1 MPKTLLDIQ
10 IEMRALEQQVQSVAN
25 NIAALHDDLENL
37 KADKSVAV
45 DFEEIKK
52 LAKKFHFAPHGLLK
66 AEQDEYTKL
75 LYIKNLLC
83 LVQVNLQNDAII
95 DQLVFIQWLHTQ
107 AHLTIALD
115 DLLRDVMNT
124 DIDDFAEM
132 TKTLSVK
139 HKESLLLDA
148 MIVVNIHGTATNQQL
163 AYIASLAEIFK
174 IGKDEVKILAVISK
188 AILRQTFTFVS
199 KNDLPNIFRYFFLY
213 KQYITEFHIK
223 YLYKN
228 ARMKVVNGIYNET
241 FKWLVPQKSYVEKGQ
256 NIALFKDT
264 NWGNTLIIEAEASG
278 FLFRF
283 SKNSIKYA
291 VISIED
297 DNLKDIM
304 KWVSEVQ

>member
-10 IEMRALEQQVQSVAN
+10 IEMRALEQQLKSVAN

-66 AEQDEYTKL
+66 AEQDEYIKL
-75 LYIKNLLC
+75 LYIRNLLY
-83 LVQVNLQNDAII
+83 LVQVDLQNDAII

-107 AHLTIALD
+107 AHLTITLD
-115 DLLRDVMNT
+115 DLLRDVMNA

-132 TKTLSVK
+132 TKILSVK

-174 IGKDEVKILAVISK
+174 IDKDEVKILAEISK
-188 AILRQTFTFVS
+188 IVLSQKFVFEEYYKT
-199 KNDLPNIFRYFFLY
+199 KNKFKYLALY
-213 KQYITEFHIK
+213 KHY
-223 YLYKN
+223 
-228 ARMKVVNGIYNET
+228 MNED
-241 FKWLVPQKSYVEKGQ
+241 FKKIV
-256 NIALFKDT
+256 
-264 NWGNTLIIEAEASG
+264 
-278 FLFRF
+278 
-283 SKNSIKYA
+283 
-291 VISIED
+291 
-297 DNLKDIM
+297 
-304 KWVSEVQ
+304 

>member
-45 DFEEIKK
+45 DFEDIKK

-75 LYIKNLLC
+75 LYIKNLLF
-83 LVQVNLQNDAII
+83 LVQVDLQNDAII

-107 AHLTIALD
+107 ARLTIALD

-132 TKTLSVK
+132 AKTLSVK

-148 MIVVNIHGTATNQQL
+148 MIVVNIHGTATNQKL

-174 IGKDEVKILAVISK
+174 ISKDEVKILAEISK
-188 AILRQTFTFVS
+188 IVLSQKFIFEEYYKT
-199 KNDLPNIFRYFFLY
+199 KNKFKYLALY
-213 KQYITEFHIK
+213 KHYMNEDFKKIC
-223 YLYKN
+223 
-228 ARMKVVNGIYNET
+228 VNIR
-241 FKWLVPQKSYVEKGQ
+241 
-256 NIALFKDT
+256 D
-264 NWGNTLIIEAEASG
+264 
-278 FLFRF
+278 R
-283 SKNSIKYA
+283 
-291 VISIED
+291 
-297 DNLKDIM
+297 
-304 KWVSEVQ
+304 